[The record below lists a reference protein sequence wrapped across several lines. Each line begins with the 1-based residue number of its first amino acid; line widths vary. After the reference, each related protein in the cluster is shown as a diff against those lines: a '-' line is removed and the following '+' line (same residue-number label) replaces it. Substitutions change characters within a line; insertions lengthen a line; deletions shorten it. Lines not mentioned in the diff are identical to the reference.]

1 MENVQD
7 APIARIRKSV
17 QEEIWVSLVDWKG
30 TKRIDIRIYFRGEN
44 GPQPTQKGISLPL
57 SSYEPLW
64 ESLMAVEEGL
74 DEAEPFLPLRISKN
88 KTEEVRIS
96 LDEFK
101 GHRFLNM
108 RIFYLDKEGEMHP
121 TRKGI
126 TFPPSLLTELKK
138 ALDAIRRLTAS
149 G

>member
-1 MENVQD
+1 MDSTQEP
-7 APIARIRKSV
+7 PIARLRKSAL
-17 QEEIWVSLVDWKG
+17 EEIWVSLTEWSG
-30 TKRIDIRIYFRGEN
+30 SKRIDIRIYFRGEN

-64 ESLMAVEEGL
+64 ESIVAVEEGI
-74 DEAEPFLPLRISKN
+74 DEEEPFTPLRIPKN

-101 GHRFLNM
+101 GHRFINM
-108 RIFYLDKEGEMHP
+108 RVFYSDKEGEMHP

-126 TFPPSLLTELKK
+126 TFPPSLLSEFKK
-138 ALDAIRRLTAS
+138 ALDAIRRLT